1 MAKQGGVAGRTRT
14 AGDSAARG
22 PPLLTL
28 GCLPLACTTTPS
40 FEGPLAARNQH
51 PAQLV
56 VGRLRPRSSAAVPL
70 GAVTVDGSAAY
81 TSLFLG
87 GQAGLDTFRMDGE
100 YLRAS
105 VAVRAGL
112 GSGFDLEIEVPV
124 AHATGGFLDDFV
136 IGWHEFFG
144 FPDQGRDRA
153 PRDRFEVLATRD
165 GESVFEVDEGGL
177 HVLDVPVVLGYEI
190 VPPAEGRLG
199 LHVRGG
205 VELPVGDADAG
216 YGSGSPDWMLGLS
229 TELRMGPVAWN
240 AHFDHTFTDGS
251 AKARRAGA
259 PLQDVTSGGIGME
272 WAVAPEWTWLAQV
285 EYDRSTLRSLSLDR
299 TSDDQWLLWLGS
311 RFRLSDRVG
320 LEIGLGEDLSQY
332 IAPDFTGWF
341 AIQYRFGPS
350 SGSDR

>member
-1 MAKQGGVAGRTRT
+1 MAKQGRVAGRTKT
-14 AGDSAARG
+14 AGGSAGRALV
-22 PPLLTL
+22 LLAL
-28 GCLPLACTTTPS
+28 VCLPPACTTNPA
-40 FEGPLAARNQH
+40 FDGPLAARNQH

-56 VGRLRPRSSAAVPL
+56 VGRLRPRSSAAVPA
-70 GAVTVDGSAAY
+70 GSVTVDGSAAY

-100 YLRAS
+100 YLRTS
-105 VAVRAGL
+105 VAARAGL

-153 PRDRFEVLATRD
+153 PRDRFEVLATRA

-177 HVLDVPVVLGYEI
+177 HILDVPIALGYEI
-190 VPPAEGRLG
+190 VPPAEGTLG

-229 TELRMGPVAWN
+229 TELRTGSVAWN
-240 AHFDHTFTDGS
+240 AHLDHTFTGGS
-251 AKARRAGA
+251 TQARRAGA

-272 WAVAPEWTWLAQV
+272 WVVAPEWTWLAQV
-285 EYDRSTLRSLSLDR
+285 EYDRSTLRALALDR

-311 RFRLSDRVG
+311 RFRLGERVA

-332 IAPDFTGWF
+332 IAPDFSAWF
-341 AIQYRFGPS
+341 AVQYRFGPRS
-350 SGSDR
+350 SPDR